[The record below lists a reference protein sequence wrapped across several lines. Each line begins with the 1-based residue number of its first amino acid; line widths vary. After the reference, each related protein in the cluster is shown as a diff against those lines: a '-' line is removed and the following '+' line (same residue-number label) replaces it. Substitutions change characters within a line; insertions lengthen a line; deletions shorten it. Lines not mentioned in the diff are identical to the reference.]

1 MYKIKMQNERG
12 GTRYSG
18 FGFDSCTGGFESC
31 SSDGK
36 KCWRGKEVKI
46 FLVEYANY
54 MVNSAG
60 QRQ

>member
-1 MYKIKMQNERG
+1 MQNDRG

-18 FGFDSCTGGFESC
+18 FGFDSCTGGFD

-36 KCWRGKEVKI
+36 KCWHGKKI
-46 FLVEYANY
+46 LVEYANY
-54 MVNSAG
+54 VANSAG